1 MIFLTFEFSNNI
13 VIEVFSSELEL
24 DNALKNTKFRLI
36 YLNGKWNVVK
46 WEEENQCIDDNFVL
60 QDFLNVKINFWTWY
74 FIDG

>member
-36 YLNGKWNVVK
+36 YLNGK
-46 WEEENQCIDDNFVL
+46 
-60 QDFLNVKINFWTWY
+60 
-74 FIDG
+74 